1 MPGEEGPEI
10 SKTQGGRPERPSWD
24 AYFMQIAGLVATRAT
39 CPRRS
44 VGAILVR
51 DRRILATGYNGAPSG
66 VAHCP
71 ELGPDHDWPVGCLRA
86 GHCIRA
92 LHAEQNALLQAA
104 RNGTT
109 IEGAEVYVTCQPCN
123 TCAKMLINAGV
134 RRVVFEGDYPD
145 DFSLELFRE
154 TGMTVERYLD
164 GELHP
169 VNLETDAMKE
179 VTPDGAPIHV
189 AERIGDIIHE
199 VPG

>member
-1 MPGEEGPEI
+1 MPGREEPEDAPPP
-10 SKTQGGRPERPSWD
+10 GGRPERPSWD
-24 AYFMQIAGLVATRAT
+24 AYFMQIAHLVATRAT

-71 ELGPDHDWPVGCLRA
+71 DLGPDRDWPAGCLRA

-104 RNGTT
+104 RNGTA

-154 TGMTVERYLD
+154 TGMTVERYAGGALSALD
-164 GELHP
+164 
-169 VNLETDAMKE
+169 LETPADLE
-179 VTPDGAPIHV
+179 TV
-189 AERIGDIIHE
+189 ADLEAHARGG
-199 VPG
+199 VAV